1 MRMFRSSDEAC
12 VLTPEELAAE
22 HRQNSGQHPAVFS
35 APGRVNLL
43 GEHTDYADGF
53 CMPAA
58 LNFKTLVA
66 ATRRNDSQLVMHSL
80 DYGETATFALAD
92 FSVKAAERCKSDGAG
107 WARYCAGV
115 AWSLIRSGVKLD
127 GLELTI
133 TGDVP
138 RNAGLSSSASV
149 EVATAFALLW
159 AAGAETAET
168 GLTKIAR
175 LCQQAENEYVGAP
188 CGIMDQFVAVHGK
201 AGHALQLDCRSLEYE
216 AVALPADARLVI
228 ANSMVK
234 HSVGGGEYGE
244 RRAQVEEGTRILQG
258 MFPNVQALRDVTF
271 GQLEAAKGKMP
282 EVVFKRCRH
291 VVTDSARVVEGSEML
306 RAGNVAGFG
315 LLMLAAHASY
325 RDDFEASCRECDT
338 LVELAMTLPGCY
350 GSRLTGGGFGGCT
363 VSLVDAGGAEEFRE
377 KLRQEYRAA
386 TGIAADAWVCE
397 AGDGA
402 RQLLA
407 ASF

>member
-1 MRMFRSSDEAC
+1 M
-12 VLTPEELAAE
+12 LTPKELAAE
-22 HRQNSGQHPAVFS
+22 HKQRTGQETAVFS

-43 GEHTDYADGF
+43 GEHTDYADGY

-58 LNFKTLVA
+58 LNFRTLVA
-66 ATRRNDSQLVMHSL
+66 ATRRDDSRLVLHSL
-80 DYGETATFALAD
+80 DYGETAEFALAD
-92 FSVKAAERCKSDGAG
+92 FEAGVPEKSKSAG

-115 AWSLIRSGVKLD
+115 AWSLKRSAVNLRGA
-127 GLELTI
+127 ELTI

-149 EVATAFALLW
+149 EVATAFALLG
-159 AAGAETAET
+159 AADV
-168 GLTKIAR
+168 GLDEIGRTQIAR
-175 LCQQAENEYVGAP
+175 MCQQAENEYVGAP
-188 CGIMDQFVAVHGK
+188 CGIMDQFVAVHGR

-234 HSVGGGEYGE
+234 HSIGGGEYGE

-258 MFPNVQALRDVTF
+258 MFQNVKALRDVTL
-271 GQLEAAKGKMP
+271 GQLEAAKGKMT

-325 RDDFEASCRECDT
+325 RDDFEASCKECDT
-338 LVELAMTLPGCY
+338 LVELAMLLRGCY

-363 VSLVDAGGAEEFRE
+363 VSLVDAEGAEEFRE
-377 KLRQEYRAA
+377 KLREEYHAA
-386 TGIAADAWVCE
+386 TGIAADVWVCE
-397 AGDGA
+397 AGEGA
-402 RQLLA
+402 RRLEDGGRGV
-407 ASF
+407 F